1 MVCYS
6 YFRKGIRENM
16 NRTAILVGL
25 YIESGPMTR
34 QQFDKSLREMK
45 ALADA
50 LDIQVAETLS
60 QSLESPEKGTLIGS
74 GKVTEVLQS
83 LRFYET
89 DLVLFDNSLT
99 PMQMRN
105 LVKELDCEVMDRPT
119 LILRIFSDR
128 ARTREAKLQVEE
140 ALLKYTLPRLAGM
153 RDGLSRQ
160 GGTSGSMSNRGA
172 GETKMELDRRR
183 IEHRISEVGKALEV
197 VERERATQRKR
208 RESSGLMRVSLVGY
222 TNAGKSTVMNRMLRL
237 FGDEENKQVFEQ
249 DMLFATLDTSVRRIE
264 PKGQM
269 PFLLSDTVGF
279 VSDLPTALIKAFR
292 STLEEI
298 RYADVC
304 LHIIDCS
311 DPDYR
316 ENMEVTKRTLEEI
329 GAGHVP
335 TIEVFNKAD
344 LAETP
349 EGTIDF
355 LSYGRDRI
363 RICAKEDAD
372 IQRLVDLIEEVMSRS
387 FLTEELLIPFS
398 EGGRIGELQRK
409 YYTQILEYT
418 EEGTLIRVTRRKED
432 RKD

>member
-1 MVCYS
+1 MS
-6 YFRKGIRENM
+6 RI
-16 NRTAILVGL
+16 AILVGL
-25 YIESGPMTR
+25 YVEGGPMTKL
-34 QQFDKSLREMK
+34 QYDKSLREMK

-50 LDIQVAETLS
+50 LDISVAETLS

-74 GKVTEVLQS
+74 GKVVEVLQS
-83 LRFYET
+83 LRFYEA

-183 IEHRISEVGKALEV
+183 IEHRINEVSKALEV

-208 RESSGLMRVSLVGY
+208 RESSGIMRVSLVGY
-222 TNAGKSTVMNRMLRL
+222 TNAGKSTVMNHMLRL
-237 FGDEENKQVFEQ
+237 FGDEENKQVFEK
-249 DMLFATLDTSVRRIE
+249 DMLFATLDTSVRRME
-264 PKGQM
+264 PKGKM

-298 RYADVC
+298 KYADIA

-329 GAGHVP
+329 GAGNVP

-344 LAETP
+344 LAEVP
-349 EGTIDF
+349 EGTVDF
-355 LSYGRDRI
+355 LAYGRDRI
-363 RICAKEDAD
+363 RICAKKNED
-372 IQRLVDLIEEVMSRS
+372 ILRLVDLIEDVMSRS
-387 FLTEELLIPFS
+387 FVTEELLIPFT
-398 EGGRIGELQRK
+398 EGNRIGELQRK
-409 YYTQILEYT
+409 FHTEILEYT
-418 EEGTLIRVTRRKED
+418 EEGTRVRVTK
-432 RKD
+432 RKDD